1 MKLFIANKNYS
12 SWSLR
17 PWVLLRVKGIPF
29 EEIIH
34 SFSAGD
40 NFETFRNFSP
50 TGKVPCLEHDGNVV
64 WDSLAICEYLAELY
78 PGLWPSKTS
87 ARAWAR
93 SASAEMHSGFNHLRN
108 QCSMNCGIRV
118 ALNNI
123 DDGLRKELDR
133 LDELWSEGLAKFG
146 GPFLA
151 GQEFGIVD
159 AFYAPVIFRMQTFSL
174 KLGDQAQAYADR
186 VLNLPAM
193 QQWYEDAL
201 KETTRELNHDN
212 DSLAHGKF
220 IVDLR
225 A

>member
-1 MKLFIANKNYS
+1 MKLYIANKNYS

-34 SFSAGD
+34 SFSDVD

-64 WDSLAICEYLAELY
+64 WDSLAICEYLAGLY
-78 PGLWPSKTS
+78 PDLWPSKTS

-93 SASAEMHSGFNHLRN
+93 SASAEMHSGFNNLRN

-123 DDGLRKELDR
+123 DSCIRK
-133 LDELWSEGLAKFG
+133 
-146 GPFLA
+146 
-151 GQEFGIVD
+151 I
-159 AFYAPVIFRMQTFSL
+159 
-174 KLGDQAQAYADR
+174 
-186 VLNLPAM
+186 NC
-193 QQWYEDAL
+193 
-201 KETTRELNHDN
+201 
-212 DSLAHGKF
+212 
-220 IVDLR
+220 
-225 A
+225 